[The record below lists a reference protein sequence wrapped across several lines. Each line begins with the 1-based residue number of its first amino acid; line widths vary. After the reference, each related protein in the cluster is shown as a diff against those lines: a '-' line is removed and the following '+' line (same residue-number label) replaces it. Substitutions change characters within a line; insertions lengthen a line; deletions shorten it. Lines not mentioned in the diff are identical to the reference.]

1 MGAIFISD
9 NKELNCSDDAEYKVK
24 QKPPLRNLLTGGFY
38 IQPRV
43 IRLRD
48 APDYL
53 GMDKNRFNNEVRPYV
68 IEVPMGAHGVAFDKL
83 DLDAW
88 WEDYKLRTGRSK
100 SSEER
105 IKTWDKPKLEPK
117 ASIRKLMDQKQSVKH
132 GKENVSLIG
141 SGEPAKSK
149 RKPGYTTKLK
159 NENAI
164 SNVEKALAICLQSAQ
179 RSI

>member
-1 MGAIFISD
+1 MSNLFITD
-9 NKELNCSDDAEYKVK
+9 PKELNCSDDGSNEIK
-24 QKPPLRNLLTGGFY
+24 QNPSQRKLLKGGFY

-68 IEVPMGAHGVAFDKL
+68 IEVPMGVHGVAFDKL

-100 SSEER
+100 SSNEGR
-105 IKTWDKPKLEPK
+105 KTWDKQKLEPK
-117 ASIRKLMDQKQSVKH
+117 ASIPKLMDQKLSVKH
-132 GKENVSLIG
+132 GKENASLIG
-141 SGEPAKSK
+141 SGESTKNK
-149 RKPGYTTKLK
+149 RKPGYITKLK
-159 NENAI
+159 DENVI
-164 SNVEKALAICLQSAQ
+164 SNVDRALAICLQSAQ
-179 RSI
+179 LNT